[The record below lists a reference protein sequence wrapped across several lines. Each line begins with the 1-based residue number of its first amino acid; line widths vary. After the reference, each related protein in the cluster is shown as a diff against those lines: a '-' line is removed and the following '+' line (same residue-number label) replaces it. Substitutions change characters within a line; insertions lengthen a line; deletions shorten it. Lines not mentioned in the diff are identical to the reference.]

1 MRLPTFRPG
10 WVNWGKQAA
19 KADGAMLGDEWIM
32 CDIISNLAV
41 SSLVLVR
48 VNPARSESLTK

>member
-10 WVNWGKQAA
+10 WVNWGSR
-19 KADGAMLGDEWIM
+19 KAEMLGDEWIM
-32 CDIISNLAV
+32 CNIISNLAV

-48 VNPARSESLTK
+48 VDSA